1 MKNTL
6 WTFGDSMTFGHGC
19 NVDCKSNTRLEYLP
33 YKNEGDDIWSNHL
46 SKMLEYDVINLGKN
60 GASNDYILD
69 CIIDNFDNIKPNDVV
84 IINMTL
90 HGRIEVPF
98 KDGTYDILCGYEKN
112 KKSMDEKEPQIN
124 HAKNQTNETD
134 DEKIEALINF
144 QYYFSNHQFYKDR
157 HTKRFNFIKNRLL
170 KEKDA
175 RFVYLWSLEED
186 LGIYA
191 SFQTIYDATN
201 GVVND
206 THFSFNGHFNF
217 AHFLYN
223 IVSGN
228 KSII

>member
-19 NVDCKSNTRLEYLP
+19 NVDCKSNTKLEYLP
-33 YKNEGDDIWSNHL
+33 YKKEGDDIWSNHL
-46 SKMLEYDVINLGKN
+46 SKMLDYNVINLGKN
-60 GASNDYILD
+60 GASNDYIFD
-69 CIIDNFDNIKPNDVV
+69 SIIDNFDNIKPNDVV

-90 HGRIEVPF
+90 HGRIEVPIG
-98 KDGTYDILCGYEKN
+98 KDIINVLSSYEKYGIKISN
-112 KKSMDEKEPQIN
+112 DDGQY
-124 HAKNQTNETD
+124 NQ
-134 DEKIEALINF
+134 EKIETIINF

-157 HTKRFNFIKNRLL
+157 HIKRFDFIKNRLL
-170 KEKDA
+170 KEKNV
-175 RFVYLWSLEED
+175 RFVFLWSLEED

-201 GVVND
+201 GAVND

-217 AHFLYN
+217 AYFLYN
-223 IVSGN
+223 TINTN

>member
-6 WTFGDSMTFGHGC
+6 WAFGDSMTFGHGC

-33 YKNEGDDIWSNHL
+33 YKKVGDDIWSNHL
-46 SKMLEYDVINLGKN
+46 SKMLDYNVINLGKN
-60 GASNDYILD
+60 GASNDYIFD
-69 CIIDNFDNIKPNDVV
+69 SIIDNFDNINKNDIV

-90 HGRIEVPF
+90 HGRIEVPMGNNIINVLSSYENYGINIAN
-98 KDGTYDILCGYEKN
+98 DGEQDK
-112 KKSMDEKEPQIN
+112 Q
-124 HAKNQTNETD
+124 
-134 DEKIEALINF
+134 EKIETIINF

-157 HTKRFNFIKNRLL
+157 HIKRFNFIKKRLL
-170 KEKDA
+170 KEKNV
-175 RFVYLWSLEED
+175 RFVFLWSLEED

-217 AHFLYN
+217 AYFLYN
-223 IVSGN
+223 TINDN